1 MSTSLLYIMTLVHD
15 LKRIV
20 SAGETD
26 RVEFKIKVN
35 HPEKIIR
42 EVVAFANAKGGIL
55 LIGVNDDGEIV
66 GVKDPDE
73 EMEVLN
79 KYLRELVKPEI
90 RFDTELIPVNK
101 KRKVVLYKIRESRNK
116 PHFVNPLPGSKNG
129 TAYFRF
135 RDRTIQASPELLS
148 VIRKRKRHKKGF
160 LFEYGETEEQV
171 IKNIHIRE
179 MMTIRE
185 MMEAT
190 GIEKKHLSK
199 ALVDLVLANVLE
211 IEPRDGEDL
220 YISKQH
226 V

>member
-1 MSTSLLYIMTLVHD
+1 MTLVND

-20 SAGETD
+20 SAGETNQ
-26 RVEFKIKVN
+26 VEFKIKAN
-35 HPEKIIR
+35 HPEKIVK
-42 EVVAFANAKGGIL
+42 EMVAFANAKGGVL
-55 LIGVNDDGEIV
+55 LIGVNDDKEIV
-66 GVKDPDE
+66 GLKDPDE
-73 EMEVLN
+73 EIEVLG
-79 KYLRELVKPEI
+79 KCIRELVWPEI
-90 RFDTELIPVNK
+90 RFEIELIPVNK

-116 PHFVNPLPGSKNG
+116 PHFVNPVPGSKNG

-135 RDRTIQASPELLS
+135 QDRTIQASPELLA

-171 IKNIHIRE
+171 IKSIHSRE
-179 MMTIRE
+179 IMTIRE
-185 MMEAT
+185 IAEAT
-190 GIEKKHLSK
+190 GIEKKYVSK

-226 V
+226 S